1 MSQFLSHRPG
11 PTGALAGLS
20 LSVLLSSL
28 GTSMANVSLPS
39 LTQAFGASFQQVQWV
54 VLSYLLAMTALV
66 VVAGRLGDR
75 LGRRRLLVAGLL
87 LFTLASVLCAR
98 APSLEALVAA
108 RALQG
113 LGAATMMTL
122 AMAMTGDTVSKER
135 TGSAMGWLASM
146 SAIGTALGP
155 SVGGLL
161 IAWLGWRAM
170 FLSTLPLSLL
180 TLWLVHRHLPVPAPV
195 PAPVSATRSGT
206 PAETAALW
214 QGTALGSS
222 LVMNALVATVMMATL
237 VIGPFFLSGGLG
249 LEMAWVGAAMS
260 AGPVMS
266 MVFGFVAGKLV
277 DRWGAAHTL
286 RTGLLVML
294 AGALGLAVLPGP
306 WGLAGYLLAISVLTP
321 GYQLFQAA
329 NNTATLTR
337 LPAARRGEVSGL
349 LNLARNLG
357 LMAGASVMGWVFA
370 WVTTEPAAA
379 SPATLLHGVQVTF
392 GAAAGLLVLSMFVGR
407 TPRPAA
413 SGL

>member
-1 MSQFLSHRPG
+1 
-11 PTGALAGLS
+11 
-20 LSVLLSSL
+20 
-28 GTSMANVSLPS
+28 
-39 LTQAFGASFQQVQWV
+39 
-54 VLSYLLAMTALV
+54 
-66 VVAGRLGDR
+66 
-75 LGRRRLLVAGLL
+75 
-87 LFTLASVLCAR
+87 
-98 APSLEALVAA
+98 
-108 RALQG
+108 
-113 LGAATMMTL
+113 
-122 AMAMTGDTVSKER
+122 
-135 TGSAMGWLASM
+135 
-146 SAIGTALGP
+146 
-155 SVGGLL
+155 
-161 IAWLGWRAM
+161 M

-180 TLWLVHRHLPVPAPV
+180 TLWLVHRHLPA
-195 PAPVSATRSGT
+195 PAPVSASRSGT
-206 PAETAALW
+206 PAGGAALW
-214 QGTALGSS
+214 QGTALGAS

-249 LEMAWVGAAMS
+249 LGTAGVGAAMS
-260 AGPVMS
+260 AGPLMS

-379 SPATLLHGVQVTF
+379 APATLLHGVQVTF
-392 GAAAGLLVLSMFVGR
+392 GAAAGLLVLSMLVGR
-407 TPRPAA
+407 TTRPAA

>member
-1 MSQFLSHRPG
+1 MSPFLSHRPG

-20 LSVLLSSL
+20 MSVLLSSL

-75 LGRRRLLVAGLL
+75 LGRRRPRLAGRRVG
-87 LFTLASVLCAR
+87 TEASPR
-98 APSLEALVAA
+98 WSQAPSLEALGAA
-108 RALQG
+108 RALPG

-122 AMAMTGDTVSKER
+122 AMAMTGETVGKAR

-146 SAIGTALGP
+146 SAVGTALGP

-161 IAWLGWRAM
+161 IAWLDWRAM
-170 FLSTLPLSLL
+170 FLSTVPLSLL
-180 TLWLVHRHLPVPAPV
+180 TLWLVHRHLPA
-195 PAPVSATRSGT
+195 PAPVSAPRSGT
-206 PAETAALW
+206 SAEAAALW
-214 QGTALGSS
+214 QGTALGAS

-237 VIGPFFLSGGLG
+237 VIGPFLLSGGLG
-249 LEMAWVGAAMS
+249 LKMVWVGAAMS

-294 AGALGLAVLPGP
+294 TGALGLAVLPGP

-337 LPAARRGEVSGL
+337 LPSARRGEVSGL

-407 TPRPAA
+407 TTRPAV

>member
-1 MSQFLSHRPG
+1 MSPLLSTRPG
-11 PTGALAGLS
+11 PTGALASLS

-75 LGRRRLLVAGLL
+75 LGRRRLLMAGLL
-87 LFTLASVLCAR
+87 LFTLASVFCAR
-98 APSLEALVAA
+98 APSLETLVAA

-122 AMAMTGDTVSKER
+122 AMAMTGDTVGKER

-146 SAIGTALGP
+146 SAVGTALGP
-155 SVGGLL
+155 SAGGLL
-161 IAWLGWRAM
+161 IAWLDWRAM
-170 FLSTLPLSLL
+170 FLSTVPLSLL
-180 TLWLVHRHLPVPAPV
+180 TLWLVHRHLPAPT
-195 PAPVSATRSGT
+195 PVSAPRSGT
-206 PAETAALW
+206 SANATTLW
-214 QGTALGSS
+214 QGTALGAS

-407 TPRPAA
+407 TTRPAA

>member
-1 MSQFLSHRPG
+1 
-11 PTGALAGLS
+11 
-20 LSVLLSSL
+20 
-28 GTSMANVSLPS
+28 
-39 LTQAFGASFQQVQWV
+39 
-54 VLSYLLAMTALV
+54 
-66 VVAGRLGDR
+66 
-75 LGRRRLLVAGLL
+75 
-87 LFTLASVLCAR
+87 
-98 APSLEALVAA
+98 
-108 RALQG
+108 
-113 LGAATMMTL
+113 
-122 AMAMTGDTVSKER
+122 
-135 TGSAMGWLASM
+135 
-146 SAIGTALGP
+146 
-155 SVGGLL
+155 
-161 IAWLGWRAM
+161 
-170 FLSTLPLSLL
+170 
-180 TLWLVHRHLPVPAPV
+180 
-195 PAPVSATRSGT
+195 
-206 PAETAALW
+206 
-214 QGTALGSS
+214 
-222 LVMNALVATVMMATL
+222 MMATL

-249 LEMAWVGAAMS
+249 LGTAGVGAAMS
-260 AGPVMS
+260 AGPLMS

-379 SPATLLHGVQVTF
+379 APATLLHGVQVTF

>member
-1 MSQFLSHRPG
+1 FAP
-11 PTGALAGLS
+11 
-20 LSVLLSSL
+20 
-28 GTSMANVSLPS
+28 
-39 LTQAFGASFQQVQWV
+39 
-54 VLSYLLAMTALV
+54 
-66 VVAGRLGDR
+66 
-75 LGRRRLLVAGLL
+75 RR
-87 LFTLASVLCAR
+87 
-98 APSLEALVAA
+98 AA
-108 RALQG
+108 RFRA
-113 LGAATMMTL
+113 
-122 AMAMTGDTVSKER
+122 
-135 TGSAMGWLASM
+135 LASM
-146 SAIGTALGP
+146 SAVGTALGP
-155 SVGGLL
+155 SAGGLL
-161 IAWLGWRAM
+161 IAWLDWRAM
-170 FLSTLPLSLL
+170 FLSTVPLSVL
-180 TLWLVHRHLPVPAPV
+180 TLWLVHRHLPAPT
-195 PAPVSATRSGT
+195 PVSAARSGT
-206 PAETAALW
+206 SAEAAALW
-214 QGTALGSS
+214 QGTALGAG

-249 LEMAWVGAAMS
+249 LGTAGVGAAMS
-260 AGPVMS
+260 AGPLMS

-277 DRWGAAHTL
+277 DRWGATHTL

-379 SPATLLHGVQVTF
+379 SPAILLHGVQVTF
-392 GAAAGLLVLSMFVGR
+392 GAAAGLLMLSMLIGR
-407 TPRPAA
+407 TTRPAT